1 MKKIDKTDLQKIE
14 NYFANIKSNG
24 ISSANNKDL
33 ETILNKTFHKKFKV
47 NIIPAKERN
56 YSFVMA
62 VIPEKSVITKITTS
76 IGKNQSKVET
86 ISSLWKKCN
95 SWLIEIDD
103 RILDTTFSDSELTAL
118 LLHEIGHVVESD
130 SVPKRL
136 FDVIQYGVISSS
148 IDTRSMLKRNL
159 FSKVLSIPFIRS
171 CMFGNNSIDL
181 KKEIKADQYASMN
194 GYTDYLVSAMT
205 KIETRSLGTNDIN
218 HDLNISMD
226 ALDALKERKAKLMKE
241 SFADY
246 CEGLPDCFL
255 KESVQEIERAIFE
268 PYEKNTFTE
277 ERVYENAYK
286 DIEHII
292 EEGYYTEFFGLG
304 KQKVQPILQNQID
317 YITAKSQ
324 DIQSVDDKIMILSY
338 INGKL
343 ETIQYYLDILA
354 NPKVA
359 KKFIIPNS
367 ESQLV
372 RFQTQLNNV
381 KTFVLKYK
389 IPDKR
394 DELVVWYPK
403 GYEG

>member
-1 MKKIDKTDLQKIE
+1 M
-14 NYFANIKSNG
+14 
-24 ISSANNKDL
+24 
-33 ETILNKTFHKKFKV
+33 
-47 NIIPAKERN
+47 
-56 YSFVMA
+56 
-62 VIPEKSVITKITTS
+62 
-76 IGKNQSKVET
+76 
-86 ISSLWKKCN
+86 
-95 SWLIEIDD
+95 
-103 RILDTTFSDSELTAL
+103 
-118 LLHEIGHVVESD
+118 
-130 SVPKRL
+130 
-136 FDVIQYGVISSS
+136 
-148 IDTRSMLKRNL
+148 
-159 FSKVLSIPFIRS
+159 
-171 CMFGNNSIDL
+171 

-226 ALDALKERKAKLMKE
+226 ALNALKERKAKLMKE

>member
-1 MKKIDKTDLQKIE
+1 M
-14 NYFANIKSNG
+14 S
-24 ISSANNKDL
+24 
-33 ETILNKTFHKKFKV
+33 
-47 NIIPAKERN
+47 
-56 YSFVMA
+56 
-62 VIPEKSVITKITTS
+62 
-76 IGKNQSKVET
+76 GKNQSKVET

-171 CMFGNNSIDL
+171 CMFGNNSIDM

-226 ALDALKERKAKLMKE
+226 ALNALKERKAKLMKE

-255 KESVQEIERAIFE
+255 KESVQEIERGIFE

-367 ESQLV
+367 ESQLI